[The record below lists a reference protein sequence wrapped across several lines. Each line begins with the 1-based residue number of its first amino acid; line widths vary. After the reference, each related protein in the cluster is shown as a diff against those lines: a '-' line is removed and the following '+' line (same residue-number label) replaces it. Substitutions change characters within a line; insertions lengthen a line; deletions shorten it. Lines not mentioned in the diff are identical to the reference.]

1 MNFQYKEKIEDDTAI
16 SLLKTEGYTPTGIIK
31 KEEYVSSYDEVI
43 SEMDSHASDVNH
55 WFDQLLLNL
64 EQYLEDFVNVE
75 DFPMRRT
82 TLNDAEAREMIA
94 EAKSS
99 FKENALEI
107 IHALGRNLR
116 EKAIQHIVPDNFIV
130 QVIETTKR
138 RIFNSFRQL
147 KKNLIESIMNTDH
160 YMNDEQEMTQKPK
173 EKPARKKRGD
183 FPPRARAL
191 LKAWFVA
198 HAQDPYPS
206 HEEKISLAREGGI
219 SMKQIENWLT
229 NTRGRIW
236 KKMQTEK
243 SFGTEIEHTLINN
256 DNDMF

>member
-1 MNFQYKEKIEDDTAI
+1 MSLHYKEKIEDDFSI
-16 SLLKTEGYTPTGIIK
+16 SFLKTEDYASGIIK
-31 KEEYVSSYDEVI
+31 KEEYVASFDDI
-43 SEMDSHASDVNH
+43 ASEMDSHSRNVNH

-75 DFPMRRT
+75 DFSLRRT
-82 TLNDAEAREMIA
+82 LLNDAEAREMVA
-94 EAKSS
+94 EAKTT

-107 IHALGRNLR
+107 INSLSKNLR

-147 KKNLIESIMNTDH
+147 KKNLVESITNTDRQF
-160 YMNDEQEMTQKPK
+160 DEETELPEKPK
-173 EKPARKKRGD
+173 EKTRKKRGD

-243 SFGTEIEHTLINN
+243 HFGIEIESTLINN
-256 DNDMF
+256 DSDLI